1 MYITLAFNGCSY
13 CRKKIG
19 TRGKSAVGRLRHQLS
34 CSRADIAINLLNWD
48 CLAKR
53 GVSCSRNFQSHPKF
67 FPPATSHL
75 CLSVFSGN
83 CSFLQIIKVVLTCL
97 FYFITNEF
105 TVQRLLHSMFSC
117 YQTSTYVP
125 RYCHTWIR
133 EHPAVGLWSVSS
145 DDRNSDK
152 SYDTKLLCTSI

>member
-13 CRKKIG
+13 CRKKIS

-67 FPPATSHL
+67 FSSCHKSLVLICFFWQLFFSANYQG
-75 CLSVFSGN
+75 CLDM
-83 CSFLQIIKVVLTCL
+83 LIL
-97 FYFITNEF
+97 FYYKWVYCA
-105 TVQRLLHSMFSC
+105 TVTAFHVFMLSNL
-117 YQTSTYVP
+117 
-125 RYCHTWIR
+125 
-133 EHPAVGLWSVSS
+133 
-145 DDRNSDK
+145 D
-152 SYDTKLLCTSI
+152 LCSPILPHLDSWTPCCGPVVIEQWWQE